1 MKYTTEVAVL
11 GLVLLLG
18 LAGGWSLHARRFSK
32 AQTQWVE
39 AVKDAHVRTDIALR
53 VAADQK
59 AQADSLR
66 TLARLEAAEADAGAE
81 AQRRLRAVSL
91 QARDAL
97 TQARSMGDS
106 LRAAIGVVVAVEAER
121 DTALAQGDRWR
132 RAYQTEFRAA
142 NVLALR
148 GDSLE
153 AVVRRQDSLLV
164 RGTKVVGSSGCRI
177 PLIGVKCPG
186 VMVGYGYTADLSGE
200 AVTLQRGV
208 AVTVG
213 WRVL

>member
-53 VAADQK
+53 DSEKAK

-66 TLARLEAAEADAGAE
+66 AVARLEAAEADAGAE
-81 AQRRLRAVSL
+81 AQRRLRVVSL

-97 TQARSMGDS
+97 TAARSTGDS

-177 PLIGVKCPG
+177 PLLGVKCPG

>member
-39 AVKDAHVRTDIALR
+39 AVKEAHVRTDIALR
-53 VAADQK
+53 MASDQK

-97 TQARSMGDS
+97 AAARSTGDS

-132 RAYQTEFRAA
+132 RAYQAEFRAA

-177 PLIGVKCPG
+177 PLLGIPCPSL
-186 VMVGYGYTADLSGE
+186 VAGYGYTADLSGD

>member
-18 LAGGWSLHARRFSK
+18 LAGGWSLHARRFNK

-81 AQRRLRAVSL
+81 AQRRLRVVSL

-97 TQARSMGDS
+97 TAARSTGDS

-132 RAYQTEFRAA
+132 RAYQAEFRAA

-164 RGTKVVGSSGCRI
+164 RGTKVVGSSGCRV
-177 PLIGVKCPG
+177 PLLGLRCPE
-186 VMVGYGYTADLSGE
+186 VVAGYGVTGE
-200 AVTLQRGV
+200 VTGGTVTIHRGV